1 MHNTWDFVYWLQV
14 AWSNPDMDI
23 ASPSLRAP
31 TGGLP
36 AKRIDADGRAHV
48 DFGAIWAL
56 ALPLMANSAVQI
68 VLNLTDMWFVGHIST
83 AALAAVGAVQW
94 LILGTVLVFGGAA
107 MAVQTLAAHA
117 HGARRYRRAAQAA
130 WTALWLTVCVA
141 PVFIALGAA
150 GGAILAPFGFTPRV
164 ADLAQA
170 FWFPRIAG
178 ASFGVA
184 AVAMIGFFNGIG
196 RPRVSFLVA
205 VTTAIVNAV
214 FNDLFI
220 FRLGWGIAGSAWA
233 SNVAQAAGFAIAFAL
248 FLRVPFRE
256 SHQSHLAWRPRKRLL
271 REQIR
276 LGVPMGLMPAAD
288 ILGFCVF
295 QMMEVRYGTV
305 AGAATQMVSVLTSI
319 AYMPGIGIATAGTTL
334 VGQSIGAGDRQ
345 WAMRLGTW
353 IIVLA
358 ALVMG
363 GIGVVLAAAGPW
375 LMPLFAA
382 ANDRGAAAAAD
393 LGIRLLWLAAAYQ
406 FFDGLNLASSSC
418 LRGAG
423 DVRVPVALV
432 FPVCWLV
439 FLPLAHILIFA
450 PGQGWFQF
458 LPQLGYGAAGGWT
471 AVVIYIVLLG
481 ATLFLRWRSR
491 AWQRIRI

>member
-1 MHNTWDFVYWLQV
+1 
-14 AWSNPDMDI
+14 MDI

-31 TGGLP
+31 AGGLP
-36 AKRIDADGRAHV
+36 ARHVGSDGRAHV
-48 DFGAIWAL
+48 DFRAIWAL

-68 VLNLTDMWFVGHIST
+68 ILNLTDMWFVGHIST
-83 AALAAVGAVQW
+83 EALAAVGAVQW
-94 LILGTVLVFGGAA
+94 LIIGTVFVLGGAA
-107 MAVQTLAAHA
+107 MSVQTLAAHA

-130 WTALWLTVCVA
+130 WTALWLTLCAA

-150 GGAILAPFGFTPRV
+150 GSAILAPFGFAPRV
-164 ADLAQA
+164 ADLAQE
-170 FWFPRIAG
+170 FWLPRIGG

-184 AVAMIGFFNGIG
+184 AWAMIGFFNGIG

-205 VTTAIVNAV
+205 AATAIVNAI

-233 SNVAQAAGFAIAFAL
+233 SNVAQAVGFAIAFAL

-256 SHQSHLAWRPRKRLL
+256 SHKSHLAWRPRKRLI

-288 ILGFCVF
+288 VLGFSVF

-305 AGAATQMVSVLTSI
+305 AGAATQMVTVLTSI

-334 VGQSIGAGDRQ
+334 VGQSIGAGDRH

-353 IIVLA
+353 VTVLA

-363 GIGVVLAAAGPW
+363 GIGLALAAAGPW
-375 LMPLFAA
+375 LLPLFAG
-382 ANDRGAAAAAD
+382 ANDRGAAAAAA
-393 LGIRLLWLAAAYQ
+393 LGIQLLWLAAAYQ
-406 FFDGLNLASSSC
+406 FFDGLNLGSSMC

-439 FLPLAHILIFA
+439 FLPLAHILTFA
-450 PGQGWFQF
+450 PGQGWFHF
-458 LPQLGYGAAGGWT
+458 LPQLGYGAYGGWV
-471 AVVIYIVLLG
+471 AVVVYVVLLG
-481 ATLFLRWRSR
+481 STLFLRWRSR
-491 AWQRIRI
+491 AWQRIRL

>member
-1 MHNTWDFVYWLQV
+1 MEIALQ
-14 AWSNPDMDI
+14 SR
-23 ASPSLRAP
+23 RAP
-31 TGGLP
+31 AGGLP
-36 AKRIDADGRAHV
+36 AQRIGSDGRTHV
-48 DFGAIWAL
+48 DFPAVWAL
-56 ALPLMANSAVQI
+56 ALPLMANSAVQVI
-68 VLNLTDMWFVGHIST
+68 LNLTDMWFVGHIST

-94 LILGTVLVFGGAA
+94 LVLGAVLVLGGAA

-150 GGAILAPFGFTPRV
+150 GRAILAPFGFAPRV

-184 AVAMIGFFNGIG
+184 AWAMIGFFNGIG
-196 RPRVSFLVA
+196 RPRVSFFVA
-205 VTTAIVNAV
+205 VATAIVNAI

-233 SNVAQAAGFAIAFAL
+233 SNVAQAAGFAIAFAV
-248 FLRVPFRE
+248 FLRAPFRE
-256 SHQSHLAWRPRKRLL
+256 SHKSHLAWRPRKRLI

-276 LGVPMGLMPAAD
+276 LGLPMGLMPAAD
-288 ILGFCVF
+288 VLGFSVF

-319 AYMPGIGIATAGTTL
+319 AYMPGFGIATAGTTL

-353 IIVLA
+353 VIVLA

-363 GIGVVLAAAGPW
+363 GIGLVLAAAGPW
-375 LMPLFAA
+375 ILPLFAS
-382 ANDRGAAAAAD
+382 ANDSGAAAAAE
-393 LGIRLLWLAAAYQ
+393 LGIQLLWLAAAYQ
-406 FFDGLNLASSSC
+406 FFDGLNLGSSMC

-439 FLPLAHILIFA
+439 FLPLAHILTFA
-450 PGQGWFQF
+450 PGQGWFHF
-458 LPQLGYGAAGGWT
+458 LPQLGYGASGGWA
-471 AVVIYIVLLG
+471 AVVVYVVLLG
-481 ATLFLRWRSR
+481 STLFLRWRSR

>member
-1 MHNTWDFVYWLQV
+1 MEIALQ
-14 AWSNPDMDI
+14 SR
-23 ASPSLRAP
+23 RAP
-31 TGGLP
+31 AGGLP
-36 AKRIDADGRAHV
+36 AQRIGSDGRTHV
-48 DFGAIWAL
+48 DFPAVWAL
-56 ALPLMANSAVQI
+56 ALPLMANSAVQVI
-68 VLNLTDMWFVGHIST
+68 LNLTDMWFVGHIST

-94 LILGTVLVFGGAA
+94 LVLGAVLVLGGAA

-150 GGAILAPFGFTPRV
+150 GRAILAPFGFAPRV

-184 AVAMIGFFNGIG
+184 AWAMIGFFNGIG
-196 RPRVSFLVA
+196 RPRVSFFVA
-205 VTTAIVNAV
+205 VATAIVNAI

-233 SNVAQAAGFAIAFAL
+233 SNVAQAAGFAIAFAV
-248 FLRVPFRE
+248 FLRAPFRE
-256 SHQSHLAWRPRKRLL
+256 SHKSHLAWRPRKRLI

-276 LGVPMGLMPAAD
+276 LGLPMGLMPAAD
-288 ILGFCVF
+288 VLGFSVF

-319 AYMPGIGIATAGTTL
+319 AYMPGFGIATAGTTL

-353 IIVLA
+353 VIVLA

-363 GIGVVLAAAGPW
+363 GIGLVLAAAGPW
-375 LMPLFAA
+375 ILPLFAS
-382 ANDRGAAAAAD
+382 ANDRGAAAAAE
-393 LGIRLLWLAAAYQ
+393 LGVQLLWLAAAYQ
-406 FFDGLNLASSSC
+406 FFDGLNLGSSMC

-439 FLPLAHILIFA
+439 FLPLAHILTFA
-450 PGQGWFQF
+450 PGQGWFHF
-458 LPQLGYGAAGGWT
+458 LPQLGYGASGGWA
-471 AVVIYIVLLG
+471 AVVVYVVLLG
-481 ATLFLRWRSR
+481 STLFLRWRSR

>member
-1 MHNTWDFVYWLQV
+1 MT
-14 AWSNPDMDI
+14 S
-23 ASPSLRAP
+23 SSLRAP
-31 TGGLP
+31 VGGLP
-36 AKRIDADGRAHV
+36 AQRIDTEGRAHV
-48 DFGAIWAL
+48 DFRAVMAL

-68 VLNLTDMWFVGHIST
+68 ILNLTDMWFVGHIST

-94 LILGTVLVFGGAA
+94 MILAVILVLGGAA
-107 MAVQTLAAHA
+107 MAVQTLTAHA

-141 PVFIALGAA
+141 PIFIALGAA
-150 GGAILAPFGFTPRV
+150 GRAILAPFGFTPHV
-164 ADLAQA
+164 ADLAQE
-170 FWFPRIAG
+170 FWLPRVAG

-184 AVAMIGFFNGIG
+184 AYAMIGFFNGIG

-205 VTTAIVNAV
+205 IATAIANAI

-220 FRLGWGIAGSAWA
+220 FRLGWGVAGSAWA
-233 SNVAQAAGFAIAFAL
+233 SNVAQAVGFAIAFAL

-256 SHQSHLAWRPRKRLL
+256 SHKSHLGWRPRKRLI
-271 REQIR
+271 REQIL
-276 LGVPMGLMPAAD
+276 LGLPMGLMPAAD
-288 ILGFCVF
+288 VLGFSVF

-319 AYMPGIGIATAGTTL
+319 AYMPGIGVATAGTTL

-345 WAMRLGTW
+345 WAMRLGNRV
-353 IIVLA
+353 ILLA

-363 GIGVVLAAAGPW
+363 GIGFALAIVGPW
-375 LMPLFAA
+375 ILPLFAGSH
-382 ANDRGAAAAAD
+382 DRGAAAATG
-393 LGIRLLWLAAAYQ
+393 LGVQLLWLAAAYQ
-406 FFDGLNLASSSC
+406 FFDGLNLGSSMC

-439 FLPLAHILIFA
+439 FVPLAHMMIFA
-450 PGQGWFQF
+450 PGQGWFHF
-458 LPQLGYGAAGGWT
+458 LPQWGYGAKGGWT
-471 AVVIYIVLLG
+471 AVVIYVVLLG
-481 ATLFLRWRSR
+481 TTLLLRWCSR
-491 AWQRIRI
+491 AWQRIRL

>member
-1 MHNTWDFVYWLQV
+1 MDV
-14 AWSNPDMDI
+14 ASS
-23 ASPSLRAP
+23 SPRNRA
-31 TGGLP
+31 GGLP
-36 AKRIDADGRAHV
+36 ARRIDSEGRAHV
-48 DFGAIWAL
+48 DFRAVMAL

-68 VLNLTDMWFVGHIST
+68 ILNLTDMWFVGHIST

-94 LILGTVLVFGGAA
+94 MILAVILVLGGAA
-107 MAVQTLAAHA
+107 MAVQTLTAHA

-150 GGAILAPFGFTPRV
+150 GRLILAPFGFTLRIE
-164 ADLAQA
+164 DLAQE
-170 FWFPRIAG
+170 FWFPRVAG

-184 AVAMIGFFNGIG
+184 AYAMIGFFNGIG

-205 VTTAIVNAV
+205 IATAIANAI

-220 FRLGWGIAGSAWA
+220 FRLGWGVAGSAWA
-233 SNVAQAAGFAIAFAL
+233 SNVAQAVGFAIAFAL

-256 SHQSHLAWRPRKRLL
+256 SHKSHLAWRPRKRLI
-271 REQIR
+271 REQIL
-276 LGVPMGLMPAAD
+276 LGLPMGMMPAAD
-288 ILGFCVF
+288 VLGFSVF

-319 AYMPGIGIATAGTTL
+319 AYMPGIGVATAGTTL
-334 VGQSIGAGDRQ
+334 VGQSIGAGDRH
-345 WAMRLGTW
+345 WAMRLGTRV
-353 IIVLA
+353 ILLA

-363 GIGVVLAAAGPW
+363 GIGLALAVAGPW
-375 LMPLFAA
+375 ILPLFAGA
-382 ANDRGAAAAAD
+382 HDRGAAAATD
-393 LGIRLLWLAAAYQ
+393 LGVHLLWLAAAYQ
-406 FFDGLNLASSSC
+406 FFDGLNLGSSMC

-439 FLPLAHILIFA
+439 FVPLAHIMIFA
-450 PGQGWFQF
+450 PGQGWFHF
-458 LPQLGYGAAGGWT
+458 LPQLGYGAAGGWI
-471 AVVIYIVLLG
+471 AVVIYVVLLG
-481 ATLFLRWRSR
+481 TTLLLRWRSR
-491 AWQRIRI
+491 AWQRIRL

>member
-1 MHNTWDFVYWLQV
+1 
-14 AWSNPDMDI
+14 MDT
-23 ASPSLRAP
+23 AFQTLRASVV
-31 TGGLP
+31 GLP
-36 AKRIDADGRAHV
+36 AQRIDSQGRAHV
-48 DFGAIWAL
+48 DLRAVLAL

-68 VLNLTDMWFVGHIST
+68 ILNLTDMWFVGHIST

-94 LILGTVLVFGGAA
+94 MILAVICVLGGAA

-130 WTALWLTVCVA
+130 WTALWLTVCTV
-141 PVFIALGAA
+141 PIFIALGAA
-150 GGAILAPFGFTPRV
+150 GREILAPFGFTPRI
-164 ADLAQA
+164 ADLAQE
-170 FWFPRIAG
+170 FWFPRVAG
-178 ASFGVA
+178 ACSGVA
-184 AVAMIGFFNGIG
+184 AWAMIGFFNGIG

-205 VTTAIVNAV
+205 VATAIANAI

-220 FRLGWGIAGSAWA
+220 FRLGWGVAGSAWA
-233 SNVAQAAGFAIAFAL
+233 SNVAQAVGFAIAFGL

-256 SHQSHLAWRPRKRLL
+256 SHKSHLGWRPRGRLL

-288 ILGFCVF
+288 VLGFSVF

-319 AYMPGIGIATAGTTL
+319 AYMPGIGIATAATTL
-334 VGQSIGAGDRQ
+334 VGQSIGAGDRH
-345 WAMRLGTW
+345 WAMRLGTR
-353 IIVLA
+353 VTLLA

-363 GIGVVLAAAGPW
+363 GIGVALAAVGPW
-375 LMPLFAA
+375 ILPFFAGA
-382 ANDRGAAAAAD
+382 GDRGAAAAVD
-393 LGIRLLWLAAAYQ
+393 LGVHLLWLAAAYQ
-406 FFDGLNLASSSC
+406 FFDGLNLGSSMC

-432 FPVCWLV
+432 FPVCWLL

-450 PGQGWFQF
+450 PGQGWFHF
-458 LPQLGYGAAGGWT
+458 LPQLGYGASGGWT
-471 AVVIYIVLLG
+471 AVVVYIVLLG
-481 ATLFLRWRSR
+481 STLFLRWRSR

>member
-1 MHNTWDFVYWLQV
+1 
-14 AWSNPDMDI
+14 MDL
-23 ASPSLRAP
+23 AFPPLRAP
-31 TGGLP
+31 AASLP
-36 AKRIDADGRAHV
+36 AQRIDSDGRAHV
-48 DFGAIWAL
+48 DFRAVLAL

-94 LILGTVLVFGGAA
+94 MILAVVFVLGGAG

-130 WTALWLTVCVA
+130 WTALWLTACVA
-141 PVFIALGAA
+141 PIFIALGAV
-150 GGAILAPFGFTPRV
+150 GSEILAPFGFTPGI
-164 ADLAQA
+164 ATLAQA
-170 FWFPRIAG
+170 FWFPRVGG

-184 AVAMIGFFNGIG
+184 AFAMIGFFNGIG

-205 VTTAIVNAV
+205 VATAIANAI

-220 FRLGWGIAGSAWA
+220 FRLGWGVAGSAWA
-233 SNVAQAAGFAIAFAL
+233 SNVAQAVGFAIAFAL

-256 SHQSHLAWRPRKRLL
+256 SHKSHLAWRPRGRLI
-271 REQIR
+271 REQLR
-276 LGVPMGLMPAAD
+276 LGLPMGMMPAAD
-288 ILGFCVF
+288 VLGFSVF

-305 AGAATQMVSVLTSI
+305 SGAATQMVSVLTSI
-319 AYMPGIGIATAGTTL
+319 AYMPGIGIATAATTL
-334 VGQSIGAGDRQ
+334 VGQSIGAGDRH
-345 WAMRLGTW
+345 WAMRLGTRV
-353 IIVLA
+353 ILLA

-363 GIGVVLAAAGPW
+363 GIGLALALAGPW
-375 LMPLFAA
+375 LLPLFASAHDRNAVA
-382 ANDRGAAAAAD
+382 AVD
-393 LGIRLLWLAAAYQ
+393 LGIQLLWLAAAYQ
-406 FFDGLNLASSSC
+406 FFDGLNLGSSMC

-450 PGQGWFQF
+450 PGQGWFHF
-458 LPQLGYGAAGGWT
+458 LPQLGYGAYGGWT
-471 AVVIYIVLLG
+471 AVVIYIILLG
-481 ATLFLRWRSR
+481 TTLFLRWRSR
-491 AWQRIRI
+491 AWQRITL

>member
-1 MHNTWDFVYWLQV
+1 
-14 AWSNPDMDI
+14 
-23 ASPSLRAP
+23 
-31 TGGLP
+31 
-36 AKRIDADGRAHV
+36 
-48 DFGAIWAL
+48 
-56 ALPLMANSAVQI
+56 MANSAVQI

-94 LILGTVLVFGGAA
+94 MILAVVFMLGGAGF
-107 MAVQTLAAHA
+107 AVQTMAAHA

-130 WTALWLTVCVA
+130 WTALWLTGCAV

-150 GGAILAPFGFTPRV
+150 GREILSPFGFEPRV
-164 ADLAQA
+164 AQLAEE
-170 FWFPRIAG
+170 FWFPRVAG
-178 ASFGVA
+178 AAFGVA
-184 AVAMIGFFNGIG
+184 AWAMIGFFNGIG
-196 RPRVSFLVA
+196 RPRVSFLVTIA
-205 VTTAIVNAV
+205 MAIANAV

-220 FRLGWGIAGSAWA
+220 FGLGWGVAGSAWA
-233 SNVAQAAGFAIAFAL
+233 SNVAQAVGFAIAFAL

-256 SHQSHLAWRPRKRLL
+256 SHKSHLGWRPRKRLI

-288 ILGFCVF
+288 VLGFSVF
-295 QMMEVRYGTV
+295 QMMEVRYGTI

-334 VGQSIGAGDRQ
+334 VGQSIGAGDRE
-345 WAMRLGTW
+345 WAMRLGSRV
-353 IIVLA
+353 ILMA

-363 GIGVVLAAAGPW
+363 GIGVALAAAGPW
-375 LMPLFAA
+375 LLPLFAGA
-382 ANDRGAAAAAD
+382 RDRNAAAAAA
-393 LGIRLLWLAAAYQ
+393 LGIQLLWLAAAYQ
-406 FFDGLNLASSSC
+406 FFDGLNLGSGMC

-450 PGQGWFQF
+450 PGQGWLDF
-458 LPQLGYGAAGGWT
+458 LPQLGYGATGGWT
-471 AVVIYIVLLG
+471 AVLIYIVLLG
-481 ATLFLRWRSR
+481 MTLFLRWRSR